1 MYPNPS
7 SSGKFYVTLENFTQE
22 ARIEIYNFY
31 GRLIQ
36 YKKVKPNS
44 KSKYNSN

>member
-31 GRLIQ
+31 GRLVQ
-36 YKKVKPNS
+36 YKKVNLILNLNITP
-44 KSKYNSN
+44 